1 MNRAVRW
8 PVAVVAKTGIL
19 GGGRV
24 RTEEGVY
31 RIRQAADGWYSILGR
46 TPASGRVRYNGA
58 RDILEIERPGVSLS
72 IQFRSELE
80 KTAFELDRTVYDV
93 ATMDF
98 GRISIRERGRSVVEG
113 RVTPSGVRLESVAP
127 DLQPIERE
135 LAFGLALR
143 SNEYARGFSQADRAG
158 DGWTMPPPPPI
169 R

>member
-1 MNRAVRW
+1 MAI
-8 PVAVVAKTGIL
+8 VAKTGIL
-19 GGGRV
+19 GGGKV
-24 RTEEGVY
+24 RTEDAVCKVRPAGE
-31 RIRQAADGWYSILGR
+31 GWYSIPGR
-46 TPASGRVRYNGA
+46 TSGDSGRVRYHGA

-80 KTAFELDRTVYDV
+80 RTTFELDRTVYDV

-98 GRISIRERGRSVVEG
+98 GHISIREQGRSVVEG

-143 SNEYARGFSQADRAG
+143 SNELARIFRQADRVYPG
-158 DGWTMPPPPPI
+158 T

>member
-1 MNRAVRW
+1 
-8 PVAVVAKTGIL
+8 VAVVAKTGIL

-31 RIRQAADGWYSILGR
+31 GIRQAADGWYSILGR
-46 TPASGRVRYNGA
+46 TAGDSGRVRYNGA
-58 RDILEIERPGVSLS
+58 RDILEIQRHGVRLS

-80 KTAFELDRTVYDV
+80 RTTFELDRTVYDV

-143 SNEYARGFSQADRAG
+143 SNEVARGFRQADRAG
-158 DGWTMPPPPPI
+158 DGWTTPPPPI

>member
-143 SNEYARGFSQADRAG
+143 SNEVARGFRQADRAG
-158 DGWTMPPPPPI
+158 DGWTTPPPPI